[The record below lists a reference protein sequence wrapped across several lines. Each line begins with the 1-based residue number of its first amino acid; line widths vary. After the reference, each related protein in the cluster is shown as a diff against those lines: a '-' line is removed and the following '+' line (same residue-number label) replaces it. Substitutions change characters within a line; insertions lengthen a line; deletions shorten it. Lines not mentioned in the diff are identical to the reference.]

1 MLYSQQI
8 QAFHLIFD
16 ILLPHFIFLSNSHIS
31 QLSLS
36 VYYIEKA
43 MILQVLF
50 YTESQRIGD
59 Y

>member
-8 QAFHLIFD
+8 QTFHLIVD
-16 ILLPHFIFLSNSHIS
+16 ILLPHFIFLSHLYLSA
-31 QLSLS
+31 SLS
-36 VYYIEKA
+36 VYYIEKV

-50 YTESQRIGD
+50 YIESHRTGD